1 MSLLYGYSYAM
12 PSYIHSIRVGIS
24 AIYQDSN
31 LSTAE
36 IQTEPDL

>member
-1 MSLLYGYSYAM
+1 MLLLFGYSYAM

-24 AIYQDSN
+24 AIYQE